1 MGSKSSTQ
9 KTESNPP
16 KYALPVME
24 RGAQDALALYN
35 SGKGYNVYDGPTQ
48 AQFSPTSLQGM
59 NALLA
64 ATGGG
69 APITNEGVFN
79 TPQIQQ
85 AQQAIA
91 AVKAKNAAAQPAP
104 ASGPGVWLQQQGGE
118 RRQGGREGS
127 NVPVMYYINTVTGE
141 RSDKPPQAYIDQQ
154 RKAQS
159 GGNLW

>member
-1 MGSKSSTQ
+1 MGSKSTKQ
-9 KTESNPP
+9 TTENKPP
-16 KYALPVME
+16 EWAEPLLKQ
-24 RGAQDALALYN
+24 GAGAAMDLYN

-85 AQQAIA
+85 AQQAIS
-91 AVKAKNAAAQPAP
+91 AVQAKNAAAKPA
-104 ASGPGVWLQQQGGE
+104 AQAGPGVWIQQQGGE

-127 NVPVMYYINTVTGE
+127 NAPVMYYVNTVTGE
-141 RSDKPPQAYIDQQ
+141 RSDKPPQAYLDQQ